1 MRIINIIDPEDIKVG
16 DKIGVYKP
24 GKYAYEVE
32 ATEVMIT
39 IWKTNPDYKDTEFEL
54 LHEEVFR

>member
-1 MRIINIIDPEDIKVG
+1 MRIRNIIDPEDIKVG

-24 GKYAYEVE
+24 GKYAYEIE
-32 ATEVMIT
+32 ATAIMIM
-39 IWKTNPDYKDTEFEL
+39 IWKTDPDYRNTEFEL